1 VGVPVTEDIVTRLLG
16 FTPLA
21 DVDLVRLMLD
31 AANEIERLR
40 AELSDFKTEYQRLEM
55 KQIRAERRWR

>member
-1 VGVPVTEDIVTRLLG
+1 VTEDIVTRLLYC
-16 FTPLA
+16 T
-21 DVDLVRLMLD
+21 DYDCDLLGD
-31 AANEIERLR
+31 AFREIERLR

>member
-1 VGVPVTEDIVTRLLG
+1 MTEDIVTRLLG